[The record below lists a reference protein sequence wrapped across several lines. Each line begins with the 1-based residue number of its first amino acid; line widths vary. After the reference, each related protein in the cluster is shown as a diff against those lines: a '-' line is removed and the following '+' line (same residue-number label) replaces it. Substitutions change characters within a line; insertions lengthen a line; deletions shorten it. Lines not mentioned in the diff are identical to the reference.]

1 MPHAFLSFLMHRM
14 EQKGVERMEDVI
26 VEIPQP
32 SEETPWEPPVL
43 KTEVHEGKPEKK
55 DVQSA
60 ADVFFMQY
68 VICILV
74 LTLLL
79 VIRLYDEELFRDVT
93 NTFSERMHAPSV
105 PWAENL
111 VQTVRGLWS

>member
-1 MPHAFLSFLMHRM
+1 
-14 EQKGVERMEDVI
+14 MEDVI

-32 SEETPWEPPVL
+32 TEETPWEPPVL
-43 KTEVHEGKPEKK
+43 KTEVHEEQPEKK
-55 DVQSA
+55 DMQSA

-79 VIRLYDEELFRDVT
+79 VIRLYDETLFRDVT
-93 NTFSERMHAPSV
+93 ETFQTRTHAPSE
-105 PWAENL
+105 PWAEAFL
-111 VQTVRGLWS
+111 SMVRGLWS